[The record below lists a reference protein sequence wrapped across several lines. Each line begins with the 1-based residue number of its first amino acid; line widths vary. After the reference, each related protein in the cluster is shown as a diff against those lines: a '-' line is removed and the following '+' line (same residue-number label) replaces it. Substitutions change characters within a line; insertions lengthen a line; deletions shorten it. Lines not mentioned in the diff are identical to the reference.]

1 MLANIHQFYRTL
13 KKFEEQ
19 KFYLKELML
28 VMKTSGEQLGA
39 EFALS
44 IKLKTNLFSLCS
56 VWCNGSLF
64 IC

>member
-1 MLANIHQFYRTL
+1 MIIYHCYQRI
-13 KKFEEQ
+13 KKFEEE

-28 VMKTSGEQLGA
+28 LMKTSGEQLGA
-39 EFALS
+39 ELVLS
-44 IKLKTNLFSLCS
+44 IKLKTNLFIPCS

>member
-1 MLANIHQFYRTL
+1 ML
-13 KKFEEQ
+13 KKFEEE

-28 VMKTSGEQLGA
+28 VMKNRGEQLGC
-39 EFALS
+39 EFACG

>member
-1 MLANIHQFYRTL
+1 MLENICLCYDML
-13 KKFEEQ
+13 NKFEEE

-28 VMKTSGEQLGA
+28 LMKTSGEQHGCG
-39 EFALS
+39 FALS

>member
-1 MLANIHQFYRTL
+1 MLQVIHQCYHVVN
-13 KKFEEQ
+13 KFEEE

-28 VMKTSGEQLGA
+28 LMKTSGEQVGA
-39 EFALS
+39 DFALS

>member
-1 MLANIHQFYRTL
+1 MLQVIYYCYQVLN
-13 KKFEEQ
+13 KFEEK
-19 KFYLKELML
+19 KFYLKKLML
-28 VMKTSGEQLGA
+28 VMKTSGEQLGR

-44 IKLKTNLFSLCS
+44 IKLKTNLFSVCS

>member
-1 MLANIHQFYRTL
+1 MLKNIYHCYEHL
-13 KKFEEQ
+13 NKCEG
-19 KFYLKELML
+19 KFYLKDLML
-28 VMKTSGEQLGA
+28 LMKSSGEQLGA

>member
-1 MLANIHQFYRTL
+1 MLEIIYSCYHVLN
-13 KKFEEQ
+13 KFEEE

-28 VMKTSGEQLGA
+28 VMKTSGEQLTPPFTFG
-39 EFALS
+39 
-44 IKLKTNLFSLCS
+44 IKLKTNLFSLCN

>member
-1 MLANIHQFYRTL
+1 MLEIILHCCHQL
-13 KKFEEQ
+13 KKFEEE

-28 VMKTSGEQLGA
+28 LTRTSGEQLGA
-39 EFALS
+39 EFSLS

>member
-1 MLANIHQFYRTL
+1 MLQVIHLCYQL
-13 KKFEEQ
+13 LNKFEEE

-28 VMKTSGEQLGA
+28 LMKTSGEQLGA

-56 VWCNGSLF
+56 VCCNGSLF